1 VEIGSAILSSVYPP
15 GVAYTT
21 DGVLLPVH
29 SVAVNRSVGAIVEA
43 RSCFGHYV
51 KEHQFEIANNTALT
65 AMLSVA
71 SARYALQVTV
81 DRLKHYYYYY

>member
-1 VEIGSAILSSVYPP
+1 MEIGSAILSSVYSP

-29 SVAVNRSVGAIVEA
+29 SVAVNRSVSGIVEA
-43 RSCFGHYV
+43 RTCFGHYV
-51 KEHQFEIANNTALT
+51 KEHQVEIANNTALT

-71 SARYALQVTV
+71 SVRYALQVIV
-81 DRLKHYYYYY
+81 DRLLDTCK